1 MRKKPFF
8 AQRKMRGFRIGGEL
22 RELPEAAEQFEGK
35 HGAPRKSSA
44 TKKEAQ
50 YSQRRIVL
58 PFILIYLIL
67 SVAVI

>member
-1 MRKKPFF
+1 M
-8 AQRKMRGFRIGGEL
+8 
-22 RELPEAAEQFEGK
+22 RELPKAAEQFEGK

-58 PFILIYLIL
+58 PFILIYIIL

>member
-1 MRKKPFF
+1 
-8 AQRKMRGFRIGGEL
+8 MRGFRRGGEL
-22 RELPEAAEQFEGK
+22 RELPEAAEHFEGK

-58 PFILIYLIL
+58 PFILIYIIL

>member
-1 MRKKPFF
+1 M
-8 AQRKMRGFRIGGEL
+8 

-35 HGAPRKSSA
+35 YVVAPRKSNA

-58 PFILIYLIL
+58 PFILIYIIL